1 MSADRPNK
9 PRIGS
14 HWKRPATRVYD
25 YNYDISS
32 QYYQPLMRHLD
43 KKSAGVDSEL
53 PGPKTFAERLVE
65 DPLYGRPKSVN
76 YTTSDY
82 NPPSSGRSA
91 GFDDT
96 APRRAPADTRDNLGK
111 KSAASLFDDALDD
124 LKTKQRPK
132 FDYESF
138 LDDQDDAAGKRR
150 EILRNLK
157 SDLEKMGS
165 ELETS
170 GARRGLTAI
179 EDSSSFGSR
188 LAASSSTSVNIKQR
202 SVKSTVTSET
212 VRC

>member
-1 MSADRPNK
+1 
-9 PRIGS
+9 
-14 HWKRPATRVYD
+14 
-25 YNYDISS
+25 
-32 QYYQPLMRHLD
+32 MRHLD

-76 YTTSDY
+76 YSTSDY
-82 NPPSSGRSA
+82 NSPSSGRSA
-91 GFDDT
+91 GLDD
-96 APRRAPADTRDNLGK
+96 AASRRAPTDTRDNLGK

-124 LKTKQRPK
+124 LKNKQRPK

-138 LDDQDDAAGKRR
+138 LDDQDEAAGKRR

-165 ELETS
+165 ELDTS
-170 GARRGLTAI
+170 GTRRGLAAV
-179 EDSSSFGSR
+179 EDSFGSR